1 MSLINKLHK
10 KNQEA
15 IKRAIDVHLEEEHK
29 KAEEAK
35 KKRRA
40 ETEYYRTTSKMQII
54 DYGEPLMLWFRAGE
68 NGHKGSTYGI
78 AVSPDDMKKFGNK
91 LKNKLKKDMK
101 EGRA

>member
-35 KKRRA
+35 KLD
-40 ETEYYRTTSKMQII
+40 EYKPSGKFKI
-54 DYGEPLMLWFRAGE
+54 
-68 NGHKGSTYGI
+68 
-78 AVSPDDMKKFGNK
+78 KK
-91 LKNKLKKDMK
+91 KKSWTVCLF
-101 EGRA
+101 